1 MITTKKNIATKIIA
15 TFVAPLLTRDNFV
28 FDSKCYLQ
36 IKGCDMEFICA
47 LPLRIYYVRIRGEVH
62 MSSNQKQ
69 ILSSSYVT

>member
-36 IKGCDMEFICA
+36 IKGCDMEFICVPSYA
-47 LPLRIYYVRIRGEVH
+47 
-62 MSSNQKQ
+62 N
-69 ILSSSYVT
+69 ILCSVL